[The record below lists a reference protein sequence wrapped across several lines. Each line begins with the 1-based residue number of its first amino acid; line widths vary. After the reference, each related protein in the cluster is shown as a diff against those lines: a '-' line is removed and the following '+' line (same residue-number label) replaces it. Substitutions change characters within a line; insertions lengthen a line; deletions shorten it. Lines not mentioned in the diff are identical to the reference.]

1 MNRCDHKFRS
11 SILDWHTSSLHQ
23 SELATQQGLRGS
35 SAKANDHLRFH
46 KFHFSFKPRLAC
58 TNFRHRGLLVKPPFA
73 SFLESE
79 VLDHVGNICVGPVN
93 RGIRQRPV
101 KKAAGRTYK
110 GMSLEVLFIARLFP
124 DQDNPRRLGP
134 FSENGLRR
142 IQVEIAT
149 PAGLRGNSE
158 LGQRSAI
165 RKESLCTG
173 KCSRRGHNQ
182 GIRCRRS
189 AFRTRNRMDSTESIL

>member
-1 MNRCDHKFRS
+1 
-11 SILDWHTSSLHQ
+11 
-23 SELATQQGLRGS
+23 
-35 SAKANDHLRFH
+35 
-46 KFHFSFKPRLAC
+46 
-58 TNFRHRGLLVKPPFA
+58 VKPAFA

-173 KCSRRGHNQ
+173 K
-182 GIRCRRS
+182 
-189 AFRTRNRMDSTESIL
+189 